1 MGEYYPGQ
9 ITIGGKIT
17 RTDFIRLFLVAQDSS
32 VGLEY
37 GERSVGSSPQEL
49 LSRMTTTKPDHYSPL
64 RLSSIEASYG
74 QFPDLEE
81 FCRKHNLTYHYQCE
95 AKYEY
100 DGSFGWWKPGMK
112 CPNSTTAT
120 QGGDAT
126 IKLDDILSVLRR
138 NGTAEQKLARL
149 TRHLKKDTPCN
160 LPAMQIIDDGFDLTR
175 WKTIDLED

>member
-17 RTDFIRLFLVAQDSS
+17 RTDFVRLFLVARNSN

-49 LSRMTTTKPDHYSPL
+49 LSRMATTKPDIYSPL
-64 RLSSIEASYG
+64 RLSSIEADYG

-81 FCRKHNLTYHYQCE
+81 FCRHHRLTYHYQCE

-112 CPNSTTAT
+112 APMGTTAT
-120 QGGDAT
+120 QDGEAT
-126 IKLDDILSVLRR
+126 INLKELTRILKRS
-138 NGTAEQKLARL
+138 GTVEQKLAQL
-149 TRHLKKDTPCN
+149 TRRINRHTPCKLPN
-160 LPAMQIIDDGFDLTR
+160 LQITDDGFDFAN
-175 WKTIDLED
+175 WKTIDRED

>member
-17 RTDFIRLFLVAQDSS
+17 RTDFVRLFLVAQNSS

-49 LSRMTTTKPDHYSPL
+49 LSRMAATKPDHYSPL
-64 RLSSIEASYG
+64 RLSSIEADYG

-81 FCRKHNLTYHYQCE
+81 FCRQHDLTYHYQCE

-100 DGSFGWWKPGMK
+100 DGSFGWWTPGMK
-112 CPNSTTAT
+112 SPNSTTAT

-138 NGTAEQKLARL
+138 NGTAEKKLARL

-160 LPAMQIIDDGFDLTR
+160 LPTLQIIDDGFDLTQ
-175 WKTIDLED
+175 WKTIDRED